1 MAHNDIEKLISQLGR
16 DDDAGRRSAITQLEA
31 KIPYSE
37 KQVATALVDHLDDDD
52 HFVRQSALAL
62 FSKMSEQALEPII
75 NGGLNSDDFFVQ
87 RAAMDAIGRIGSDA
101 GVPYLVKGLTSS
113 DHYVRWQAA
122 KGLAQF
128 PGGDATAALI
138 KALRDRHPLVR
149 DRVAASLIRHGADGK
164 AAVEGWKPGRSRK
177 LRRKFKP
184 PAPKPEGDGGVVA
197 ETDLEKESGYLYYL
211 GKDGDIWRTRMARGT
226 VPGGG
231 AEKVADAG
239 VTRERGW
246 LYYIDKQGNVS
257 RTLLKRG
264 G

>member
-1 MAHNDIEKLISQLGR
+1 MASNDVEELISRLGR
-16 DDDAGRRSAITQLEA
+16 DDADGRRNAITQLEA
-31 KIPYSE
+31 RIPHDE
-37 KQVATALVDHLDDDD
+37 KQIATALIDHLDDEN

-87 RAAMDAIGRIGSDA
+87 RAAMDAIGRIGSEA

-128 PGGDATAALI
+128 PDGDPTAALI
-138 KALRDRHPLVR
+138 EALRDRHPLVR
-149 DRVAASLIRHGADGK
+149 DRVAASLMRHGAEGK
-164 AAVEGWKPGRSRK
+164 AAVEGWKPGRPRK

-197 ETDLEKESGYLYYL
+197 ETGVAKESGYLYYL
-211 GKDGDIWRTRMARGT
+211 SKDGHIWRTRMARGT

-231 AEKVADAG
+231 AEKVADTG

>member
-1 MAHNDIEKLISQLGR
+1 MARNDIEELISHLGR
-16 DDDAGRRSAITQLEA
+16 DNDAGRRSAITQLEA
-31 KIPYSE
+31 KIPHSE
-37 KQVATALVDHLDDDD
+37 KQVATALVDHLDDEN

-62 FSKMSEQALEPII
+62 FSRMSEQALEPII

-128 PGGDATAALI
+128 PGGDVTAALTE
-138 KALRDRHPLVR
+138 ALRDRHPLVR
-149 DRVAASLIRHGADGK
+149 DRVAASLMRHGADGK

-177 LRRKFKP
+177 LRQKYKP

-211 GKDGDIWRTRMARGT
+211 GKDHGSAAGARQRQT
-226 VPGGG
+226 A
-231 AEKVADAG
+231 AEK
-239 VTRERGW
+239 
-246 LYYIDKQGNVS
+246 
-257 RTLLKRG
+257 TL
-264 G
+264 

>member
-1 MAHNDIEKLISQLGR
+1 
-16 DDDAGRRSAITQLEA
+16 
-31 KIPYSE
+31 
-37 KQVATALVDHLDDDD
+37 
-52 HFVRQSALAL
+52 
-62 FSKMSEQALEPII
+62 
-75 NGGLNSDDFFVQ
+75 
-87 RAAMDAIGRIGSDA
+87 
-101 GVPYLVKGLTSS
+101 
-113 DHYVRWQAA
+113 
-122 KGLAQF
+122 
-128 PGGDATAALI
+128 
-138 KALRDRHPLVR
+138 
-149 DRVAASLIRHGADGK
+149 VAASLIRHGADGK

-184 PAPKPEGDGGVVA
+184 PVPKPEGDGGVVA

-211 GKDGDIWRTRMARGT
+211 SKDGDIWRTRMARGT

>member
-1 MAHNDIEKLISQLGR
+1 MAHNDIEELISQLGR

-37 KQVATALVDHLDDDD
+37 KQVATALVDHLNDDD

-122 KGLAQF
+122 KGL
-128 PGGDATAALI
+128 
-138 KALRDRHPLVR
+138 
-149 DRVAASLIRHGADGK
+149 
-164 AAVEGWKPGRSRK
+164 GRRELLSPRF
-177 LRRKFKP
+177 LQRGI
-184 PAPKPEGDGGVVA
+184 PA
-197 ETDLEKESGYLYYL
+197 
-211 GKDGDIWRTRMARGT
+211 ARG
-226 VPGGG
+226 
-231 AEKVADAG
+231 
-239 VTRERGW
+239 
-246 LYYIDKQGNVS
+246 
-257 RTLLKRG
+257 
-264 G
+264 